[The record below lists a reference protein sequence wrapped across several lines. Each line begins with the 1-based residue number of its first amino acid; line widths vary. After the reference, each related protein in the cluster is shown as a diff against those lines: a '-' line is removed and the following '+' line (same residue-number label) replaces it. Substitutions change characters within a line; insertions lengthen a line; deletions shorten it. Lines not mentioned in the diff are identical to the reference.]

1 MLRTPAKILSG
12 AQLAYCPIRSFITP
26 IIEYFPRYYEEAPG
40 LGKRTNWENHNLDY
54 FCHSCPSD
62 WKVKSSLKL
71 GPVGFNQGNGEN
83 QFDKKTAK
91 YFH

>member
-1 MLRTPAKILSG
+1 MIFSQAPGWPAVSLMVDD
-12 AQLAYCPIRSFITP
+12 
-26 IIEYFPRYYEEAPG
+26 EEAPG
-40 LGKRTNWENHNLDY
+40 LGKSSNWENHNLDY
-54 FCHSCPSD
+54 FCHDYPSEG
-62 WKVKSSLKL
+62 KVKSSLKL